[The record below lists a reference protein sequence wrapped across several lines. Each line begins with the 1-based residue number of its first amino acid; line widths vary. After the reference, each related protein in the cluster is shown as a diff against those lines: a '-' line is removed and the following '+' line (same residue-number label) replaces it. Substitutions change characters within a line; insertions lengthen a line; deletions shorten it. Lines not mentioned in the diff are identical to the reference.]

1 MLQGKIFETNEE
13 IKVGG
18 QICPPPGM
26 NRVKFKYPESFSLI
40 HPAAQEELWSQD
52 FVTD

>member
-1 MLQGKIFETNEE
+1 MLRGKIFEINEE

-26 NRVKFKYPESFSLI
+26 NRVNVLVVNKYDLVSAF
-40 HPAAQEELWSQD
+40 D
-52 FVTD
+52 NFVFIKLYF